1 MSDKQQ
7 DRGRLG
13 TEEAPHGSAR
23 DSRTRG
29 LFIAPDNPGD
39 GTCNPTE
46 PRARR
51 VPSPRAVRVPFP
63 SIEQIAAKGAS
74 Q

>member
-13 TEEAPHGSAR
+13 TEEAPHGRAR
-23 DSRTRG
+23 DSRTCG
-29 LFIAPDNPGD
+29 LYVAPDNPGD
-39 GTCNPTE
+39 GTCSPTE

-51 VPSPRAVRVPFP
+51 VPSPRAVPVPFP
-63 SIEQIAAKGAS
+63 KIEQITAKGAG